1 MDEDDI
7 SNDFKQIKV
16 SRLTLGLI
24 MSVAVTSEVV
34 VWNAAQV
41 AGRIGELENSV
52 NRIQTDMNAIQ
63 ETDPAILVRLDA
75 MEDVL
80 EDLSESVDSA
90 DELSDR
96 VETLETWAYVL
107 LTERLDEVEEWIDEL
122 DRDSGEELRWELDD
136 LNHRSWAFEE
146 AIRSR
151 SWGDEMLNEYLGR

>member
-1 MDEDDI
+1 MEDLE
-7 SNDFKQIKV
+7 SDFKQIKV

-24 MSVAVTSEVV
+24 MSVAVTSGVV

-75 MEDVL
+75 MEDAL
-80 EDLSESVDSA
+80 DDLSENVDGA
-90 DELSDR
+90 DELS
-96 VETLETWAYVL
+96 
-107 LTERLDEVEEWIDEL
+107 ERLDEFEEWIEEL

-151 SWGDEMLNEYLGR
+151 SWGDEMLNDFLGY